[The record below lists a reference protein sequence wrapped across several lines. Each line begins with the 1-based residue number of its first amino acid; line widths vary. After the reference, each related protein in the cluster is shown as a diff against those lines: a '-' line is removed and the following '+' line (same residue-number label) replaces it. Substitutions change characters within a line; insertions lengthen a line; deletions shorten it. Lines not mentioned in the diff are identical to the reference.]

1 MFLGK
6 TKQNKNKTKKQAC
19 FVAFGCG
26 FESISYSRWIRNH
39 HRSKYG
45 PTK

>member
-6 TKQNKNKTKKQAC
+6 TKKQKNKNKKKQAC

-26 FESISYSRWIRNH
+26 FESIIQ
-39 HRSKYG
+39 
-45 PTK
+45 